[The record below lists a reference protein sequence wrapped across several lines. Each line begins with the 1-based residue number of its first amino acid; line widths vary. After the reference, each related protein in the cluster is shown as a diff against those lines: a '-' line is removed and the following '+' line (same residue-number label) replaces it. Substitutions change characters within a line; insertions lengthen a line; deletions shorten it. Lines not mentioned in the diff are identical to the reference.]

1 MNIEILNNQKK
12 IKIDKKKIKRATAKF
27 LRHLKQRK
35 DCILNLA
42 FVSPGSIRQVNK
54 KYFKR
59 NRATDVIAIEPGRF
73 NRDPECRNSLRV
85 ASGPRR
91 SPKEKDSVR
100 EIFRNYLGDII
111 LCPQKAKEN
120 SKRFGT
126 STESE
131 VLLYIAHGILHLL
144 HYDDLNKIDR
154 LKMEKK
160 QQELMAIL

>member
-59 NRATDVIAIEPGRF
+59 NRVTDVIAIEPGRF
-73 NRDPECRNSLRV
+73 NR
-85 ASGPRR
+85 
-91 SPKEKDSVR
+91 
-100 EIFRNYLGDII
+100 EIFNNYLGDII

-120 SKRFGT
+120 SKRFDT

-131 VLLYIAHGILHLL
+131 ILLYIAHGILHLL

-154 LKMEKK
+154 LKMKKK

>member
-12 IKIDKKKIKRATAKF
+12 IKTDKKKIKRATAKF

-35 DCILNLA
+35 DCILNLT
-42 FVSPGSIRQVNK
+42 FVSPGGIRQVNK

-59 NRATDVIAIEPGRF
+59 NRVTDVIAIEPGRF
-73 NRDPECRNSLRV
+73 NR
-85 ASGPRR
+85 
-91 SPKEKDSVR
+91 
-100 EIFRNYLGDII
+100 EIFNNYLGDII

-120 SKRFGT
+120 SKRFDT

-131 VLLYIAHGILHLL
+131 ILLYIAHGILHLL

-154 LKMEKK
+154 LKMKKK